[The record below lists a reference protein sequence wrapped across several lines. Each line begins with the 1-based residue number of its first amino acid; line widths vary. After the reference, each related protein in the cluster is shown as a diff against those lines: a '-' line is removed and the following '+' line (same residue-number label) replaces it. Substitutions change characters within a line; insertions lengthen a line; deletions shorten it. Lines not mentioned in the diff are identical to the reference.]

1 MNVYTVNDLMM
12 KAGEALQNRDADTL
26 YRLIDISQDWMQ
38 TEEEREAQ
46 QSMLNAMIEACEEL
60 EV

>member
-1 MNVYTVNDLMM
+1 MNVHTVNDLMM
-12 KAGEALQNRDADTL
+12 KAGEALQNRDVDTL
-26 YRLIDISQDWMQ
+26 YRLINVSQNWIQ
-38 TEEEREAQ
+38 TEEEREAK